1 VLGKMSRTSKW
12 TPRSAIAGLP
22 SVRTGAGSG
31 RTAPGVR
38 ITIAKIEYHRFTMG
52 TNHLPM
58 NARAMRV
65 FAEVVAS
72 GSFSVAARRLRRSK
86 PSRMEESQ

>member
-1 VLGKMSRTSKW
+1 MASGSAGTSGPEDRRCSPA
-12 TPRSAIAGLP
+12 PR
-22 SVRTGAGSG
+22 
-31 RTAPGVR
+31 VR

-58 NARAMRV
+58 NARAMLV

-72 GSFSVAARRLRRSK
+72 GSFSEAARRLRLSK